1 MEGLQTWEAELTN
14 WQEYAHLFVGLYA
27 MLNVTGNLSNFLGA
41 TARFSPKEK
50 RKCVVVAT
58 LTVFLVLSV
67 FSLVGDFV
75 LTLFGISI
83 ANVRIAG
90 GLVLLFFSLKMMGI
104 LHTPEPEHE
113 PAISN
118 PVAVGV
124 SPIGMPLLAGPGA
137 ISTVII
143 YAQIHETTGHTAVVL
158 LTILGVCGLLFTS
171 LQIAAVIGHR
181 MNETTITVISRTTGL
196 IVASVAMALVTSGI
210 KQDFGLS

>member
-1 MEGLQTWEAELTN
+1 MQWSTLLGEGLLN

-27 MLNVTGNLSNFLGA
+27 MLNVSGNLSNFLGA
-41 TARFSPKEK
+41 TARFDAGQK
-50 RKCVVVAT
+50 RKCALVAT
-58 LTVFLVLSV
+58 LTVFLVLSI
-67 FSLVGDFV
+67 FALVGDVV
-75 LTLFGISI
+75 LSLFGISI

-104 LHTPEPEHE
+104 LHSEEPPHE
-113 PAISN
+113 EGAGN
-118 PVAVGV
+118 PIAVGV

-143 YAQIHETTGHTAVVL
+143 YAQIHETPGHSVVVQ
-158 LTILGVCGLLFTS
+158 LTILAVCCLLFIS

-181 MNETTITVISRTTGL
+181 LNETATTVISRTTGL
-196 IVASVAMALVTSGI
+196 IVASVAMALVTTGI

>member
-1 MEGLQTWEAELTN
+1 MQLSSILGSDLAN

-27 MLNVTGNLSNFLGA
+27 MLNVAGNLSTFLGT
-41 TARFSPKEK
+41 TARFTVREK
-50 RKCVVVAT
+50 RKCALVAT
-58 LTVFLVLSV
+58 VTVFLVLSV
-67 FSLVGDFV
+67 FALVGDFV
-75 LTLFGISI
+75 LSLFGISI

-104 LHTPEPEHE
+104 LHSEEPPHE
-113 PAISN
+113 ESAGN
-118 PVAVGV
+118 PIAVGV

-143 YAQIHETTGHTAVVL
+143 YAQIHETPGHSVVVQ
-158 LTILGVCGLLFTS
+158 LTILAVCCLLFIS

-181 MNETTITVISRTTGL
+181 LNETATTVISRTTGL
-196 IVASVAMALVTSGI
+196 IVASVAMALVTTGI